1 MKKKTLIGCGSLVAA
16 CLLAA
21 LLYLQTRPETA
32 AGDKTIDVVVVHGD
46 GSEAAFQYQTD
57 AEYLGDVLTENGLVE
72 GTESTYGLFI
82 TTVDGETAD
91 DSLQQWWCITR
102 EGEMLSTGA
111 DQTPIA
117 DGEQYELTLTE
128 GY

>member
-1 MKKKTLIGCGSLVAA
+1 MKKKTLIGCGALVAA

-111 DQTPIA
+111 DQTHIA